1 MEEDEFLSTDSSAE
15 LRINESGTIF
25 LASRRTVGVPV
36 PNDSP
41 QVLEP
46 LIIGH
51 TDLLVRLAAV
61 LSERY
66 SFAGAWRFGLVVIG
80 LRGAISY
87 ALANTMR
94 GALEERGPIFT
105 DEVYERAT
113 TASLLELSQFPEKV
127 VSRLVSKLLRSLNSH
142 QLPQWSWLPP
152 EG

>member
-1 MEEDEFLSTDSSAE
+1 VKISRSSAE

-25 LASRRTVGVPV
+25 LASRRTLAPV

-41 QVLEP
+41 QVLES

-51 TDLLVRLAAV
+51 TDLLARLAAV

-66 SFAGAWRFGLVVIG
+66 SFAGTWSFGLVVIG

-87 ALANTMR
+87 SLANSMR
-94 GALEERGPIFT
+94 GALEERGPMFI
-105 DEVYERAT
+105 DQVYERAT
-113 TASLLELSQFPEKV
+113 NASLLALSQFPENV

-142 QLPQWSWLPP
+142 QLPQWSWLPR